1 MKKRSTLTLIMASAL
16 IATSL
21 AGCGQPEID
30 DGTKIIF
37 RCTFNDNFAAV
48 IKKAA
53 ADFQK
58 KYPEYRVAYDKFS
71 GDYNMMADD
80 VVKTSAVGG
89 HPDMTVVYPD
99 SVANFINL
107 GISLNIQPL
116 MESKEVY
123 KAGDDEEAIVGWT
136 DEERSHIPDG
146 YMEEGSNYQVPGI
159 YSMPFCRSTELMY
172 YNRTALIGI
181 DLSQIDDTI
190 NDGERLDDDYIQ
202 NLTWEELFD
211 HLCPALIEYNNRL
224 PDDKKILKPS
234 TTYPQPYV
242 VGYDSDDNF
251 FITLAQ
257 QYGLG
262 YTSIKDGAGSIDF
275 VNKKADGSFDS
286 VPDGWV
292 NMIKTLSNAHQKNY
306 LTTQAIEGAYTSKLS
321 TTNACLFS
329 IGSSAGAQNQF
340 LDSNPFDVGVARI
353 PQAEGT
359 ARNYCIGQGPSIAF
373 LSRGATQE
381 IKDRRARG
389 MWLFYKEL
397 TNTKWATE
405 WAVTTDYAP
414 INDTVLTQD
423 AYLRYKSLV
432 GKDPATLEILKARV
446 SEKIGELIEDFYGTA
461 LFVGSGK
468 ARSAVK
474 GLIRDILTNK
484 NKMPLLDSYKDSEG
498 YPIENYSDLDANQKA
513 DYDEK
518 MNKFLERV
526 NLFFKQAFSNAI

>member
-37 RCTFNDNFAAV
+37 RCTFNDNYAAV

-71 GDYNMMADD
+71 GDYSQMADE
-80 VVKTSAVGG
+80 VIKTASVGG

-99 SVANFINL
+99 SVANFIEL
-107 GISLNIQPL
+107 GISLNVKPL
-116 MESKEVY
+116 IESKEVY
-123 KAGDDEEAIVGWT
+123 KAGDDENAIVGWT
-136 DEERSHIPDG
+136 DEELADMPEG
-146 YMEEGSNYQVPGI
+146 YMEEGSSYQIPGI

-172 YNRTALIGI
+172 YNRTALIGA

-202 NLTWEELFD
+202 NLTWEELFN

-224 PDDKKILKPS
+224 EESKKILKPS
-234 TTYPQPYV
+234 ESYPQPYV
-242 VGYDSDDNF
+242 VGYDSDDNL
-251 FITLAQ
+251 FITLAK

-286 VPDGWV
+286 VPDNWV
-292 NMIKTLSNAHQKNY
+292 ETIKMLSNAYQKHY
-306 LTTQAIEGAYTSKLS
+306 LTTQAIVGAYTSKLS
-321 TTNACLFS
+321 TSNACLFS

-353 PQAEGT
+353 PQAEGSE
-359 ARNYCIGQGPSIAF
+359 RDYCIGQGPSIAF

-397 TNTKWATE
+397 TSTKWATE
-405 WAVTTDYAP
+405 WTVTTDYAP
-414 INDTVLTQD
+414 IKNSVLTQD
-423 AYLRYKSLV
+423 AYLRYKSLQ

-446 SEKIGELIEDFYGTA
+446 SERIGELIEDFYGSA
-461 LFVGSGK
+461 LYVGSGK

-474 GLIRDILTNK
+474 GVFRDILTNK
-484 NKMPLLDSYKDSEG
+484 NTMPLLDSYKDSEG
-498 YPIENYSDLDANQKA
+498 YPIDDYADLDANQKA
-513 DYDEK
+513 DYDDK
-518 MNKFLERV
+518 MNKFISRV
-526 NLFFKQAFSNAI
+526 NAVFKNAFSNAI